1 MFQIPYSTHRNDRVH
16 QEGQAYMEWNE
27 QNQTCFVD
35 GKFYI
40 LANRAGYEHAKN
52 FDPSSRHLYRAPVR
66 YYRVAGQ
73 GDDEIIVIFRVYNAF
88 KEIIYKDFNMK
99 LYNLEQQM
107 TALCV

>member
-1 MFQIPYSTHRNDRVH
+1 MFQIPYSTNCHDRVH

-27 QNQTCFVD
+27 QNQTCVVD
-35 GKFYI
+35 GKFYT
-40 LANRAGYEHAKN
+40 LANRAGYESAK
-52 FDPSSRHLYRAPVR
+52 SSVRNGGHFYCAPVR

-73 GDDEIIVIFRVYNAF
+73 GDDEMVAVFRGYNAF
-88 KEIIYKDFNMK
+88 MEMVDRAFNMK